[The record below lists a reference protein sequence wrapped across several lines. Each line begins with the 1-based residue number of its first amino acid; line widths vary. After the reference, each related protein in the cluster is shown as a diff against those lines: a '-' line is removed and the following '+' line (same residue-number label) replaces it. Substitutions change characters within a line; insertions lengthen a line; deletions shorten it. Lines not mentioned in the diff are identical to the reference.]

1 MNQDQTHLFEE
12 LQLLH
17 NRVCRAI
24 GDPKRLMILYALQEE
39 PRYVVELA
47 EQLNFPQPT
56 VSRHLNALFQGG
68 LVTKERQGQSVYYS
82 LSDERII
89 QALDLMRGLL
99 RDRAEAQAR
108 LTAGNSTPNNNT

>member
-1 MNQDQTHLFEE
+1 VNQEHIRLFNE

-24 GDPKRLMILYALQEE
+24 GDPKRLMILYALAEG

-47 EQLNFPQPT
+47 EELDYPQPT

-68 LVTKERQGQSVYYS
+68 LVIKERQGQSVYYS

-99 RDRAEAQAR
+99 RDRTEAQAR
-108 LTAGNSTPNNNT
+108 LAAGNAVYGDE

>member
-1 MNQDQTHLFEE
+1 MDKNQAQLFKE

-24 GDPKRLMILYALQEE
+24 GDPKRLMILYALADG
-39 PRYVVELA
+39 PCYVVELA
-47 EQLNFPQPT
+47 ERLDFPQPT

-68 LVTKERQGQSVYYS
+68 LVLKDRRGQSVYYS

-99 RDRAEAQAR
+99 RDRIEAQAR
-108 LTAGNSTPNNNT
+108 LAAGSPFDSSR